1 MLSAYCRRDPS
12 VKACDSIIGEVVQE
26 FAGQVVRSVV
36 EEKVVGH
43 MAVIKAGDWL
53 EDFILETIEP
63 MIPVVVRIL
72 FRTSTLI
79 SKSLLVC
86 FFVSLFLFISK
97 FFFFHSTL
105 KQYSCG
111 FLMRAN

>member
-1 MLSAYCRRDPS
+1 MLSAYSRRDPS

-43 MAVIKAGDWL
+43 MVVIKAGDWL

-72 FRTSTLI
+72 SRTSTLI
-79 SKSLLVC
+79 SESACLFVC
-86 FFVSLFLFISK
+86 LFVFISR
-97 FFFFHSTL
+97 FFFFVLH
-105 KQYSCG
+105 
-111 FLMRAN
+111 

>member
-1 MLSAYCRRDPS
+1 MLSAYSRRDPS

-43 MAVIKAGDWL
+43 MVVIKAGDWL

-72 FRTSTLI
+72 SRTSTLI
-79 SKSLLVC
+79 SESACLFVC
-86 FFVSLFLFISK
+86 LFLSVG
-97 FFFFHSTL
+97 FFFSF
-105 KQYSCG
+105 YIE
-111 FLMRAN
+111 AI

>member
-1 MLSAYCRRDPS
+1 MLSAYSRRDPS
-12 VKACDSIIGEVVQE
+12 VKVCDSIIGEVVQE
-26 FAGQVVRSVV
+26 FAGQVVRFVV

-72 FRTSTLI
+72 SRISKLI

-86 FFVSLFLFISK
+86 LFVFVSK
-97 FFFFHSTL
+97 FFFF
-105 KQYSCG
+105 
-111 FLMRAN
+111 FLH

>member
-1 MLSAYCRRDPS
+1 MLSTYSRRDPS

-72 FRTSTLI
+72 FRTSMLI
-79 SKSLLVC
+79 SKSLLICFVVC
-86 FFVSLFLFISK
+86 LFLFISK
-97 FFFFHSTL
+97 FFFFRSTL

>member
-1 MLSAYCRRDPS
+1 MLSAYSRRDPS

-43 MAVIKAGDWL
+43 MVVIKAGDWL

-72 FRTSTLI
+72 SRTSKLI

-86 FFVSLFLFISK
+86 LFVFVSK
-97 FFFFHSTL
+97 FFFSF
-105 KQYSCG
+105 YIE
-111 FLMRAN
+111 AI

>member
-1 MLSAYCRRDPS
+1 MLSAFSRRDPS

-26 FAGQVVRSVV
+26 FTGQVVRSVV

-72 FRTSTLI
+72 DLNINFKESACLFVCLF
-79 SKSLLVC
+79 LLV
-86 FFVSLFLFISK
+86 S
-97 FFFFHSTL
+97 FFFFRSTL

-111 FLMRAN
+111 FLMRAS